1 MTDGT
6 NTSIL
11 QTPVNNAPTFFDA
24 ISGAFE
30 SLGASLARQLTSG
43 SGVSTAVLQPP
54 VASTTVMAG
63 GAVKATAARSWLIVG
78 AVIGIA
84 VALVVGLVSWLRRR

>member
-1 MTDGT
+1 
-6 NTSIL
+6 
-11 QTPVNNAPTFFDA
+11 
-24 ISGAFE
+24 
-30 SLGASLARQLTSG
+30 
-43 SGVSTAVLQPP
+43 
-54 VASTTVMAG
+54 MAG